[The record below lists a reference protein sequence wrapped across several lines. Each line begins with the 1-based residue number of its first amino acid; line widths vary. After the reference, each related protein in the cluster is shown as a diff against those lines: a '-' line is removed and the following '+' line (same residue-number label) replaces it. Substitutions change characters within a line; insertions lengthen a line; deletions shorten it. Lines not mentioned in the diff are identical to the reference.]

1 MRRSKCAAWRT
12 GSRFRTRLVES
23 GVASTN
29 SKSVALA
36 RDRLE
41 LSPHPRYGRMETL
54 STSFVYSTLNETTFL
69 IVEDDKL
76 GEYPFIYV
84 KVYVSVLVFID
95 TGCGGAFR
103 DGSANVTCLR
113 VFLETYPIVDNDNQA
128 LNPGSEKN
136 YVVISPIVT
145 LTT

>member
-1 MRRSKCAAWRT
+1 VRRRT
-12 GSRFRTRLVES
+12 GSRFQARLVES

-29 SKSVALA
+29 SKPVALA

-54 STSFVYSTLNETTFL
+54 STCFVYSTLDETTFL
-69 IVEDDKL
+69 IVGDDKL
-76 GEYPFIYV
+76 AEYPFIYV

-103 DGSANVTCLR
+103 DGLANVTCLR
-113 VFLETYPIVDNDNQA
+113 VFLETYLIVDNDNQA
-128 LNPGSEKN
+128 LNLGSEKN
-136 YVVISPIVT
+136 YVVISHIVT
-145 LTT
+145 STT